1 MIRHIAATLLLLPVA
16 AVADCPVAADLETG
30 IEIRYADDSSEIYNR
45 LGDEVVMVS
54 EGGADP
60 TWRNLL
66 ARGVFV
72 LQLASLEEGRV
83 DPAYTTNIT
92 YPVPLADLSLPV
104 PGGTAIYHTVTNEAN
119 FATIST
125 ETQTHSYGEAGSL
138 VIGDCSYGMIPM
150 DVTYSGAGD
159 WATTYIEEIGY
170 LPDLG
175 IGVLLS
181 FREEG
186 DDELDTFEPVSIRA
200 VGG

>member
-1 MIRHIAATLLLLPVA
+1 MIRHFAATLVLLPVA
-16 AVADCPVAADLETG
+16 AFADCPVAADLETG
-30 IEIRYADDSSEIYNR
+30 IEIRYADDSSEIYR
-45 LGDEVVMVS
+45 LLREDVVLVA
-54 EGGADP
+54 EGVADP

-66 ARGVFV
+66 ARGVFL

-83 DPAYTTNIT
+83 DLAYTTNIT
-92 YPVPLADLSLPV
+92 YPVPLAELPLPT
-104 PGGTAIYHTVTNEAN
+104 PGGTATYETLTNDAN

-125 ETQTHSYGEAGSL
+125 ETQTHSYGEETTLA
-138 VIGDCSYGMIPM
+138 IGGCSYGMILM
-150 DVTYSGAGD
+150 EVTYSGAGE

-181 FREEG
+181 FREDGE
-186 DDELDTFEPVSIRA
+186 DEPDTFEPVLIRA